1 MTRRT
6 AAALLLLFTLGT
18 PACAAGKDACEPLV
32 DLVRFTPTELL
43 LIMQGDPSAVMR
55 LITNDNTAGD
65 AFLRTK
71 SLRVKRN
78 DPAAGHLISRMLE
91 TVKQAKGVGIAAP
104 QVGINRRAILVQ
116 RIDLEPEKPFRAYFN
131 PKIVEMSDET
141 LEDWEG
147 CLSIP
152 AGFGRVKRA
161 RSIVLTYEQEDAA
174 SAEETVTG
182 FTARIFQHEIDHLDG
197 ILFIDRMEPGEL
209 MPEDEYRQM
218 RAKEKST
225 ADDA

>member
-1 MTRRT
+1 MTRQ
-6 AAALLLLFTLGT
+6 AAVTWLLLFALGT
-18 PACAAGKDACEPLV
+18 AACSVKRDACEPLV

-43 LIMQGDPSAVMR
+43 LIMEGDPSALMR
-55 LITNDNTAGD
+55 LITNDNGAGD

-78 DPAAGHLISRMLE
+78 DPAAGHLISRMIE
-91 TVKQAKGVGIAAP
+91 TVKQEKGVGIAAP

-116 RIDLEPEKPFRAYFN
+116 RLDLEPEKPFRAYFN

-141 LEDWEG
+141 LVDWEG

-152 AGFGRVKRA
+152 AGFGRVTRA
-161 RSIVLTYEQEDAA
+161 KSIVLTYEQKDGT
-174 SAEETVTG
+174 SAKETVVG

-209 MPEDEYRQM
+209 MPEDEYREM
-218 RAKEKST
+218 RAKEKGSG
-225 ADDA
+225 DNE